1 MSNPKTQI
9 TCPNCGH
16 RFYAEEALEKQ
27 LLAKLEQDYQQKA
40 ARQVEI
46 LKQQRAALEQEKQEL
61 AKQALDQDQLIKH
74 KVEEEKKQLFDIARA
89 TAEEGVAQRLKALE
103 EENKARREENLKLQ
117 KMEVELL
124 KRETQLKEEQERMQ
138 IEIDKRLFE
147 KQSTIE
153 AKVRAAEAEKSE
165 LRFKEYEKKLQDQR
179 KLVEEMKRRAEQG
192 SMQMQGEV
200 QELALEEFL
209 KRHFPFDQI
218 AQVPKG
224 VRGADVI
231 QTVVDLRQR
240 ECGKIIFESKRT
252 KAFSN
257 DWISKLKVDQIEQH
271 AELAVIVTEAMPSGM
286 TRFGEKEGVW
296 ICSFPEVKS
305 LAFVLREILLR
316 TQSVQVAQE
325 NKGDKMEMIYR
336 YLTGVEFKQSVE
348 AIVDGFSELRTE
360 LDREK
365 NAMQRLWKTREK
377 QIEKIINN
385 TIDMYGS
392 VKGIAGSSIENIP
405 SLELPQPKQDEEEDK
420 DQDQG

>member
-27 LLAKLEQDYQQKA
+27 LLAKLERDHQQKA
-40 ARQVEI
+40 AQQVEI
-46 LKQQRAALEQEKQEL
+46 LNRQREALEQEKQKFAQQL
-61 AKQALDQDQLIKH
+61 LDQDQLIKH
-74 KVEEEKKQLFDIARA
+74 KVEEEKKSLFELARA
-89 TAEEGVAQRLKALE
+89 KAEEGVAQRLRSLE
-103 EENKARREENLKLQ
+103 EENKTRREENLKLQ

-124 KRETQLKEEQERMQ
+124 KREGQLKEEQERMQ

-147 KQSTIE
+147 QQSTIE
-153 AKVRAAEAEKSE
+153 AKVRAAEADKSE
-165 LRFKEYEKKLQDQR
+165 LRFKEYEKKLHDQR

-192 SMQMQGEV
+192 SMQLQGEV
-200 QELALEEFL
+200 QELALEDFL
-209 KRHFPFDQI
+209 NRHFPFDQV

-231 QTVVDLRQR
+231 QTVIDPLQR

-252 KAFSN
+252 KTFSN
-257 DWISKLKVDQIEQH
+257 DWIGKLKADQLEQR
-271 AELAVIVTEAMPSGM
+271 AELAVIVTEALPSGM
-286 TRFGEKEGVW
+286 TRFGEKEGIW

-305 LAFVLREILLR
+305 LAFVLREMLLR
-316 TQSVQVAQE
+316 TQSVKAAQE
-325 NKGDKMEMIYR
+325 NKGDKMEMLYR
-336 YLTGVEFKQSVE
+336 YLTGVEFKQRVE

-377 QIEKIINN
+377 QIERIVNN

-392 VKGIAGSSIENIP
+392 IKGIAGSAIESIP
-405 SLELPQPKQDEEEDK
+405 SLELPQPEENGNTDE
-420 DQDQG
+420 DQG

>member
-16 RFYAEEALEKQ
+16 CFYAEEALEKQ

-40 ARQVEI
+40 ARQAEI
-46 LKQQRAALEQEKQEL
+46 LNQQRAALEQEKQKL
-61 AKQALDQDQLIKH
+61 AKLVLDQDQLIKH
-74 KVEEEKKQLFDIARA
+74 KVEEEKKQLLEMARVK
-89 TAEEGVAQRLKALE
+89 AEQGVAQRLMALE
-103 EENKARREENLKLQ
+103 AENKARREENLKLQ

-124 KRETQLKEEQERMQ
+124 KRENQLKEEQERMQ

-147 KQSTIE
+147 KQSVIE
-153 AKVRAAEAEKSE
+153 AKVRMAETEKSE

-179 KLVEEMKRRAEQG
+179 KLIEEMKRRSEQG

-200 QELALEEFL
+200 QELALEDFL
-209 KRHFPFDQI
+209 KIHFPFDQI

-231 QTVVDLRQR
+231 QTVIDPLQR

-257 DWISKLKVDQIEQH
+257 DWISKLKADQVDQG

-286 TRFGEKEGVW
+286 SRFGEKMGVW
-296 ICSFPEVKS
+296 ICSFHEVKS
-305 LAFVLREILLR
+305 LAFVLREMLLR
-316 TQSVQVAQE
+316 TQSVKVAQE
-325 NKGDKMEMIYR
+325 NKGDKMELIYG
-336 YLTGVEFKQSVE
+336 YLTGVEFKQRVE
-348 AIVDGFSELRTE
+348 AIVDGFSELRIE

-392 VKGIAGSSIENIP
+392 IKGIAGSSIESIP
-405 SLELPQPKQDEEEDK
+405 SLELPQPEEGED
-420 DQDQG
+420 DD

>member
-1 MSNPKTQI
+1 MSDPKTQI

-27 LLAKLEQDYQQKA
+27 LLAKLEQEYQKKA
-40 ARQVEI
+40 ARQVEA
-46 LKQQRAALEQEKQEL
+46 LNQQRAALEQEKQQF
-61 AKQALDQDQLIKH
+61 AKQLLDQDQLIDR
-74 KVEEEKKQLFDIARA
+74 KVEAEKKSLFDLARA
-89 TAEEGVAQRLKALE
+89 KAEEGVAQRLRALE

-138 IEIDKRLFE
+138 IEIDKRLLE

-153 AKVRAAEAEKSE
+153 AKVRATEAEKSE
-165 LRFKEYEKKLQDQR
+165 LRFKEYEKKLEDQR

-200 QELALEEFL
+200 QELALEDFL
-209 KRHFPFDQI
+209 KRHFPFDRV

-231 QTVVDLRQR
+231 QTVVDSRQQ

-257 DWISKLKVDQIEQH
+257 DWISKLKADQIEQG

-305 LAFVLREILLR
+305 LAFVLREMLLR
-316 TQSVQVAQE
+316 TQSVKVAQE

-336 YLTGVEFKQSVE
+336 YLTGIEFKQRVE
-348 AIVDGFSELRTE
+348 AIVDGFSELKIE

-377 QIEKIINN
+377 QIERIINN

-405 SLELPQPKQDEEEDK
+405 SLELPQPEEGEEGDE
-420 DQDQG
+420 QQS

>member
-27 LLAKLEQDYQQKA
+27 LLAKLEQDYQKKA
-40 ARQVEI
+40 ARQVE
-46 LKQQRAALEQEKQEL
+46 LLNQQRAALEHEKQQFATQL
-61 AKQALDQDQLIKH
+61 LDQDQLIKH
-74 KVEEEKKQLFDIARA
+74 KVEEEKKHLFETARA
-89 TAEEGVAQRLKALE
+89 KAEEGVAQRLRALE

-124 KRETQLKEEQERMQ
+124 QRETQLKEEQERMQ
-138 IEIDKRLFE
+138 IDIDKRLLE

-153 AKVRAAEAEKSE
+153 ARARAAEAEKSE

-179 KLVEEMKRRAEQG
+179 KLVEEMRRRAEQG

-200 QELALEEFL
+200 QELALEDYL
-209 KRHFPFDQI
+209 TRNFPFDRV
-218 AQVPKG
+218 AQVAKG

-231 QTVVDLRQR
+231 QTVIDPLQR

-257 DWISKLKVDQIEQH
+257 EWIGKLKTDQIEQG
-271 AELAVIVTEAMPSGM
+271 AELAVIVTEAMPSDM

-305 LAFVLREILLR
+305 LVFVLREMLLR
-316 TQSVQVAQE
+316 TQSVKVAQE

-336 YLTGVEFKQSVE
+336 YLTGIEFKQRVE

-365 NAMQRLWKTREK
+365 NAMHRLWKTREK

-392 VKGIAGSSIENIP
+392 VKGIAGSAIESIP
-405 SLELPQPKQDEEEDK
+405 SLELPQPEANEEDA
-420 DQDQG
+420 DGG